1 MIQVKAQEAPL
12 SRIRDEF
19 RYQVFIKL
27 YARGSEDAMD
37 YIAQLVKEN
46 EQKTVRI
53 DIEVNPASF
62 M

>member
-1 MIQVKAQEAPL
+1 M
-12 SRIRDEF
+12 
-19 RYQVFIKL
+19 FIKL